1 MTLCDKHTAGK
12 TPPPPHPRR
21 RGNRANEHDFRPGS
35 TICRLRGCGWVFDFS
50 EVERLLDSSNYLSRV
65 IVRAFLGAWLS
76 QMLVTAAIFFYC
88 LRYCCSY
95 YHYTGSTQLLT
106 LACLLVQHQ
115 LLKNSFNSPWVR
127 ISS

>member
-76 QMLVTAAIFFYC
+76 QMLVTAAIF
-88 LRYCCSY
+88 LLPSLLL
-95 YHYTGSTQLLT
+95 QLLSLHGVNT
-106 LACLLVQHQ
+106 VADFGLSMGPTPA
-115 LLKNSFNSPWVR
+115 S
-127 ISS
+127 